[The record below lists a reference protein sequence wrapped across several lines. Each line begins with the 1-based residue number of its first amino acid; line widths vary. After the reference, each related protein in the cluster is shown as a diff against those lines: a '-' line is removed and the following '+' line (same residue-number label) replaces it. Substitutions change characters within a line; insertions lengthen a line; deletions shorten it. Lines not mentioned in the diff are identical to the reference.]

1 MNDTNKVALATAV
14 AAGYALGRTRKA
26 KLALTV
32 GTYLAGRRFKLSP
45 QELVTEGVN
54 RLRETPQFNALSD
67 QVRGDLL
74 TAGRT
79 ALTAAADRRFDSL
92 ADSLRERTSLLSSP
106 GSEEDEEPGEHE
118 DDEEWQD
125 EPEDEY
131 EEGEGEDDDF
141 GEADED
147 EDEGEDE
154 DEEDEEEEDEEPEPE
169 PAPAASP
176 PPRSRPREEVGPQQ
190 EVAPGEEV
198 RRAQA
203 RGGGVRQEGGEEA
216 GSGEEGARQEGPRQ
230 EGGGRAAGEEDGQEG
245 TGQEVRREE
254 AAGEECPSL
263 RARGVTADG
272 REEGRRAGFG
282 VRPAQGGGPV
292 APERPRPEP
301 RRQGG

>member
-92 ADSLRERTSLLSSP
+92 ADSLRERTSLLGSP
-106 GSEEDEEPGEHE
+106 RSEEDEE
-118 DDEEWQD
+118 DDDTEYEEWED

-131 EEGEGEDDDF
+131 EDGEDDDF
-141 GEADED
+141 GEAY
-147 EDEGEDE
+147 
-154 DEEDEEEEDEEPEPE
+154 EEDEEPEPE
-169 PAPAASP
+169 PAPRRRRPAAKKSP
-176 PPRSRPREEVGPQQ
+176 PAKKSAPSKKSPPAKKSAARKPGEDRPAKKAAKKPPSEKKPSGKK
-190 EVAPGEEV
+190 APGKKGADERPAKKTAKKEPAKKSTAKKPAAKAP
-198 RRAQA
+198 RR
-203 RGGGVRQEGGEEA
+203 
-216 GSGEEGARQEGPRQ
+216 S
-230 EGGGRAAGEEDGQEG
+230 
-245 TGQEVRREE
+245 
-254 AAGEECPSL
+254 
-263 RARGVTADG
+263 G
-272 REEGRRAGFG
+272 REG
-282 VRPAQGGGPV
+282 
-292 APERPRPEP
+292 
-301 RRQGG
+301 